1 MLTYGY
7 GDKGFEMLGND
18 SSLTSVF
25 GTELIS
31 GAAEASTLCSV
42 LVGGSGAASADA
54 GRALLYTGDGRRAF
68 PIS

>member
-1 MLTYGY
+1 MFTYGY
-7 GDKGFEMLGND
+7 GDKGLEMSEND
-18 SSLTSVF
+18 SDLTSVL

-31 GAAEASTLCSV
+31 GDAAASTLESV
-42 LVGGSGAASADA
+42 VVGGSGVATAGA